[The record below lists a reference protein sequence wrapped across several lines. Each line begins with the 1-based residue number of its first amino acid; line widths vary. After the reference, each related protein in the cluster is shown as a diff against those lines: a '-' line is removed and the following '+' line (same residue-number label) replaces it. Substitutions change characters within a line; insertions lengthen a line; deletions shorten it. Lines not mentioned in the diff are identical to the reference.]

1 MSQKNLQ
8 KVDFTEAT
16 ERVTRNIDCRNSES
30 NTKRFEGNEIVN
42 SETEL
47 AAIRSILKENDSW
60 MKQGRSSNHSC
71 KREGS
76 SSAGSRRSSENS
88 FAFNTKRSSR
98 FENIEME
105 LEEEIK
111 EELNMKISKRDLE
124 AIEEDAVKEVEN
136 IINSIDDELEQEST
150 RSSRANSIQGSEGR
164 SRQNSLQSSEGRSR
178 QNSLQG
184 SEGRSRQNSMQDSE
198 GCSRQNS
205 WQGSEREK
213 NDPGRNVN
221 DGEGKYGTSL

>member
-30 NTKRFEGNEIVN
+30 NSKRFEGKNEIVN

-47 AAIRSILKENDSW
+47 SAIRSILKENDSW

-76 SSAGSRRSSENS
+76 SSAGSRHSSETS

-164 SRQNSLQSSEGRSR
+164 SRQNSLQSSEMRSR

-184 SEGRSRQNSMQDSE
+184 SEA
-198 GCSRQNS
+198 
-205 WQGSEREK
+205 EK
-213 NDPGRNVN
+213 NDPNRNVN
-221 DGEGKYGTSL
+221 DGEGKYEASL